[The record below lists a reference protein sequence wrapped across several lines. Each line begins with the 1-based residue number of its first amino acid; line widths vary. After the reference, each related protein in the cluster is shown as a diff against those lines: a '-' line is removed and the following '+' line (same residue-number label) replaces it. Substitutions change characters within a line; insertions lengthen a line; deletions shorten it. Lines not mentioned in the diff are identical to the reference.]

1 MRIDPSLRMADGVA
15 ALIRDAVRSMPGLPG
30 PFMTSVCAE
39 PLAVEIRDGDLWV
52 RPATGDE
59 VTELLTCLLADKAQS
74 DPGVFR
80 RRAMALVGAIAPV
93 LVWLRDHKGVPLNIN
108 TMQDS
113 TDLRS
118 IWKLA
123 MEKIAL
129 LRDPIDGTE
138 TQIDVSGGI
147 PEDIIWPL
155 RSYLGEL
162 PGYDPELPLDKQK
175 SSRAVQAARL
185 CAVRAPGSLHEAGGA
200 TPHAAA
206 RIRGYKI
213 IPDGV
218 LRSPVSW
225 VWLDRARKSFGV
237 ASPCWLIH
245 ACGWR
250 TASRL

>member
-59 VTELLTCLLADKAQS
+59 VAELLTCLLAEKAPS

-80 RRAMALVGAIAPV
+80 RRALALVGAIAPV
-93 LVWLRDHKGVPLNIN
+93 LAWLRDHRGVPLNVN

-118 IWKLA
+118 IWTLVI
-123 MEKIAL
+123 ERIAL

-147 PEDIIWPL
+147 PEDLIWPL

-175 SSRAVQAARL
+175 SREARKQHSYVISELTDPFIKLAVLPRTQ
-185 CAVRAPGSLHEAGGA
+185 P
-200 TPHAAA
+200 
-206 RIRGYKI
+206 RGYV
-213 IPDGV
+213 DT
-218 LRSPVSW
+218 RSFRMVFC
-225 VWLDRARKSFGV
+225 DRRFPG
-237 ASPCWLIH
+237 
-245 ACGWR
+245 CGWIER
-250 TASRL
+250 ANPSGSRRHVG

>member
-1 MRIDPSLRMADGVA
+1 MRVDPRLRMADDVA

-30 PFMTSVCAE
+30 PFMTSIFAE

-59 VTELLTCLLADKAQS
+59 VAELLTCLLADKAQS

-80 RRAMALVGAIAPV
+80 SRAMALVGAIAPV

-108 TMQDS
+108 TMQVS

-147 PEDIIWPL
+147 PEDLIWPL

-175 SSRAVQAARL
+175 SREARKQHSYVISELTDPFIKLAVLPRTQ
-185 CAVRAPGSLHEAGGA
+185 P
-200 TPHAAA
+200 
-206 RIRGYKI
+206 RGYV
-213 IPDGV
+213 DT
-218 LRSPVSW
+218 RSFRMVFC
-225 VWLDRARKSFGV
+225 DRRFPG
-237 ASPCWLIH
+237 
-245 ACGWR
+245 CGWIER
-250 TASRL
+250 ANPSGSRRHVG